1 MVRNKRQAL
10 KQDLTPSPPSHP
22 PVRNIAMEETIQLL
36 LSQNAQMNAKLDMI
50 CGKLPKIDKIDEI
63 ENQLQ
68 LLVSENTSLRQEL
81 VKRDEKIDQLT
92 SQINKLDQASRSTS
106 LRILGLPITSTTP
119 STAVPDI
126 VLREIIKPCLDAAT
140 ICGDIP
146 PSTTLPFHLLVTNVF
161 ALPSK
166 KDKCPVILK
175 FSSEFVRNL
184 IFKHKKEALPKDTDL
199 ATNRVRSRYSIFEDL
214 TATNHTMLRTLADD
228 PRVRSV
234 WSFSG
239 QLRFKTH
246 DSDVVYKV
254 KNLSDTFD
262 SIVPPTRPAHSARP
276 P

>member
-22 PVRNIAMEETIQLL
+22 PIRNIAMEETIQQLL
-36 LSQNAQMNAKLDMI
+36 AQNAQMNAKLDMI
-50 CGKLPKIDKIDEI
+50 CGKLPKVDKIDEI
-63 ENQLQ
+63 EIQLRQ
-68 LLVSENTSLRQEL
+68 LVSENTSLRQEL

-92 SQINKLDQASRSTS
+92 SQINKMDQASRATS
-106 LRILGLPITSTTP
+106 LRILGLPITSSTP

-140 ICGDIP
+140 ACGDLP
-146 PSTTLPFHLLVTNVF
+146 PNTSYPLHLLVTNVF

-166 KDKCPVILK
+166 KDRCPVILK

-184 IFKHKKEALPKDTDL
+184 IFKHKKEALPKDTDF
-199 ATNRVRSRYSIFEDL
+199 ATNRVRNRYSIFEDL
-214 TATNHTMLRTLADD
+214 TATNHAMLRSLADD

-239 QLRFKTH
+239 QLRFKCH
-246 DSDVVYKV
+246 DSEVVYRV
-254 KNLSDTFD
+254 KNLSDTYD
-262 SIVPPTRPAHSARP
+262 SIVTPSRNSPTGRP